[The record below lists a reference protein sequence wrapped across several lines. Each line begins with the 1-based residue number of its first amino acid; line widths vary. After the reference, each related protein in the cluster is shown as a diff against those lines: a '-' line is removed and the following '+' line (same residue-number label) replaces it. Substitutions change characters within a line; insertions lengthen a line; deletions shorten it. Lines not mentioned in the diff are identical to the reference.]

1 MQKNI
6 RKCEV
11 NKFPRCKVNI
21 QNAFGFLLPSNKQSK
36 TEAKYFKTYS
46 MKNLKKNFRESKDY
60 ITNKEITHVCGLE
73 DSIIFLRFSLFE
85 SMNYCN
91 LAQNPSMFIWL
102 ELTRQF

>member
-21 QNAFGFLLPSNKQSK
+21 QNAFGFLLPSNKQLK

-46 MKNLKKNFRESKDY
+46 MKNLKKN
-60 ITNKEITHVCGLE
+60 
-73 DSIIFLRFSLFE
+73 SIAKTQSLSSLFDI
-85 SMNYCN
+85 SK
-91 LAQNPSMFIWL
+91 P
-102 ELTRQF
+102 